1 MSIIYMNGQFL
12 SAEQALIPVADRGF
26 RFGDGVFETIRV
38 YAGVAYQLE
47 WHLERLQRGL
57 TAIKIVC
64 GVQRAACNQLIEKNN
79 LQNGFLRIAISR
91 GVGSHGYL
99 PQADI
104 KPTIVMETLPL
115 SDVPESASL
124 YLSQF
129 RKTSPSSLP
138 TNYKLAQGMNSTL
151 ARMEAQEHG
160 CFEAL
165 QLTPDDFVSEAS
177 SSNFFWVKDDVI
189 YTPAL
194 EAGCLEGSTR
204 AALMRLTKIEE
215 IMALPS
221 GLESADEVFITNCA
235 WGVLPV
241 TSLKPQGWNWKIGKI
256 AKQLQTALKHD
267 IEQYAYQH
275 RNMA

>member
-1 MSIIYMNGQFL
+1 MSIIYLNGQFL

-57 TAIKIVC
+57 TAIKIMC
-64 GVQRAACNQLIEKNN
+64 GVRRAVCNQLIEKNN

-91 GVGSHGYL
+91 GVGSQGYL
-99 PQADI
+99 PKADI
-104 KPTIVMETLPL
+104 KPTIVIETLPL
-115 SDVPESASL
+115 GDVPESASL

-151 ARMEAQEHG
+151 ARMEAQERG

-165 QLTPDDFVSEAS
+165 QLTPDDFVCVRLVA
-177 SSNFFWVKDDVI
+177 VI
-189 YTPAL
+189 F
-194 EAGCLEGSTR
+194 
-204 AALMRLTKIEE
+204 
-215 IMALPS
+215 S
-221 GLESADEVFITNCA
+221 G
-235 WGVLPV
+235 
-241 TSLKPQGWNWKIGKI
+241 
-256 AKQLQTALKHD
+256 
-267 IEQYAYQH
+267 
-275 RNMA
+275 